1 MFLGVLKM
9 QESELIPLC
18 RLPVGTPAYVRKL
31 EVAGTI
37 RRRMLDL
44 GIILN
49 TPVQALQK
57 SPSGD
62 PTAYQIRGAVI
73 AIRSEEASGILV
85 EV

>member
-1 MFLGVLKM
+1 M
-9 QESELIPLC
+9 QGKEFIPLS

-31 EVAGTI
+31 EVAGI
-37 RRRMLDL
+37 VRRRMLDL
-44 GIILN
+44 GIVLN

-73 AIRSEEASGILV
+73 AIRKGEASGILV